1 MSLKKL
7 IRPLRIKE
15 VDFVD
20 GLKKKYD
27 KDMEYMETVIRS
39 CDDPIRLLSATWW
52 ANDTITRYKDFEV
65 SKAPH
70 IFKKAVEKYMEL
82 HRDIIGQAWNQTLP
96 KTMDK
101 VAKNGTEYE
110 GEHV

>member
-7 IRPLRIKE
+7 LMPLWVRE
-15 VDFVD
+15 VEFVD
-20 GLKKKYD
+20 GLKEKYD

-39 CDDPIRLLSATWW
+39 CDDPIRLLAAMWW

-65 SKAPH
+65 SKAPY

-82 HRDIIGQAWNQTLP
+82 HQDIIGQAWNQTLP
-96 KTMDK
+96 KTMTK
-101 VAKNGTEYE
+101 VVKKGTEYE